1 MEKESLNVLFRL
13 SFYLYSAFM
22 FKVNQLLISVS
33 ENDNGDSDD
42 SNNRDHSD
50 NNYRIHY
57 P

>member
-13 SFYLYSAFM
+13 SFYLYSTFM

-33 ENDNGDSDD
+33 ENDNSDSDD

-50 NNYRIHY
+50 NNHRIHY

>member
-1 MEKESLNVLFRL
+1 
-13 SFYLYSAFM
+13 M

-57 P
+57 S